1 MTKIKSNI
9 AISDTGFIFN
19 PANGESFSTNPIG
32 IEIFNLIKQAKH
44 QEEIFENM
52 LEKYNT
58 DKNTIEKDYNDFVQ
72 TLNQFQ
78 LLDQDAEKE
87 A

>member
-1 MTKIKSNI
+1 MIKINSNI

-32 IEIFNLIKQAKH
+32 IEFFNLIKQEKP
-44 QEEIFENM
+44 QEEIFETM

-58 DKNTIEKDYNDFVQ
+58 DKNTLEKDYNDFVQ

>member
-9 AISDTGFIFN
+9 AVSDTGFIFN

-32 IEIFNLIKQAKH
+32 IEIFNLIKQAKP
-44 QEEIFENM
+44 QKEIFENM

-58 DKNTIEKDYNDFVQ
+58 DKNTLEKDYNDFVQ
-72 TLNQFQ
+72 ILNQFQ
-78 LLDQDAEKE
+78 LLDQDAENE

>member
-1 MTKIKSNI
+1 MIKIKSNI
-9 AISDTGFIFN
+9 AISDSGFIFN
-19 PANGESFSTNPIG
+19 PANGESFSANPIG
-32 IEIFNLIKQAKH
+32 IEFFNLIKQEKN
-44 QEEIFENM
+44 QEDIFENM

-58 DKNTIEKDYNDFVQ
+58 DKNTLEKDYSDFVQ

-78 LLDQDAEKE
+78 LLDQDAENE